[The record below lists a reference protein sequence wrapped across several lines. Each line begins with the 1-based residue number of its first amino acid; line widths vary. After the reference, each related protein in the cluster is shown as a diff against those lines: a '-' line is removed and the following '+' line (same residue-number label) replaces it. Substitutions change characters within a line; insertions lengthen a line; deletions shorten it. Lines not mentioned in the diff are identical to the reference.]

1 MNYLETG
8 LPLSDFVRR
17 KTDFSP
23 PRFIPLCSL
32 GRKYRG
38 LESLTRR
45 EVGVLVKRLSE
56 PKRNSLVDDSSPDIT
71 MVTIVSYFHKSI
83 KVISLSEISCVNF
96 VLLNVLCFF
105 LNTCTQSCS

>member
-17 KTDFSP
+17 KSDFSP

-45 EVGVLVKRLSE
+45 EVGVLVNRLSE
-56 PKRNSLVDDSSPDIT
+56 PKKSSAAEDSNLDIT
-71 MVTIVSYFHKSI
+71 TVNLSYSITII
-83 KVISLSEISCVNF
+83 R
-96 VLLNVLCFF
+96 LLLHNL
-105 LNTCTQSCS
+105 